1 MQDIMNNHP
10 AVLNAI
16 EKHEVETHPG
26 YIERNAQPTQEPIMQ
41 DIVNNHP
48 AALNAIEKHV
58 VLTHASTMTCAALA
72 SVDLQS
78 QVEAIDAQ
86 IAEVVQAF
94 QQAARLVEQAKTKA
108 GRLFGVVT
116 MLNGMSEDLMAKH
129 KDWREAKS
137 EALGDIIDMRCEMGK
152 AGMRGQ
158 DGSVQAAQFDAA
170 NPLDVPQAFVD
181 AREQLLALSNHAKR
195 IKKTLDRFD
204 FDVPTIDA

>member
-1 MQDIMNNHP
+1 
-10 AVLNAI
+10 
-16 EKHEVETHPG
+16 
-26 YIERNAQPTQEPIMQ
+26 MQ

-48 AALNAIEKHV
+48 AALYAIENVMQGFMNKYPAALNAIEKHE
-58 VLTHASTMTCAALA
+58 VLTLASTMASAALK

-78 QVEAIDAQ
+78 HVEAIDAQ
-86 IAEVVQAF
+86 IAQAVQAF
-94 QQAARLVEQAKTKA
+94 HEAARLVEQAKTNA
-108 GRLFGVVT
+108 GRLFSVVP

-137 EALGDIIDMRCEMGK
+137 EALGDLIDMRCEMGK

-158 DGSVQAAQFDAA
+158 DGSDQAAQFDAA